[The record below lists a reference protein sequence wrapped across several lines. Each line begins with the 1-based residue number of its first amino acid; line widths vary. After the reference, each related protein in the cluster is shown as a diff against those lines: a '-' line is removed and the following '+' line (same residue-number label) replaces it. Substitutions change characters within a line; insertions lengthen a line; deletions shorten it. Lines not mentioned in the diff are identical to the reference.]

1 MNDLIR
7 DFRDHPES
15 VGETYGQHW
24 CSAMGFA
31 LTLIGSALA
40 CAVHAFVPGLFKTT
54 ASATIT
60 RLHRRMV
67 THRHR
72 ANHPGIG
79 GQRPDTA

>member
-31 LTLIGSALA
+31 LTMIGSALA

-72 ANHPGIG
+72 ANHPSVD
-79 GQRPDTA
+79 GQRPEAA